1 MNAAIVDSFVATW
14 NAKYFYW
21 TIRPVTVIR
30 ERPRLG
36 GHLNP
41 FYDPTWLP
49 NLVTPP
55 FPAYPSGHSGESA
68 AAARVLQYIFPD
80 DPNQPPG
87 DIAGELGPTGSIDEI
102 AEEVA
107 ESRMIGGIHFRS
119 DNEAALILG
128 RRVAALAIDWA
139 RTDGSGL

>member
-1 MNAAIVDSFVATW
+1 M
-14 NAKYFYW
+14 
-21 TIRPVTVIR
+21 
-30 ERPRLG
+30 
-36 GHLNP
+36 
-41 FYDPTWLP
+41 
-49 NLVTPP
+49 
-55 FPAYPSGHSGESA
+55 
-68 AAARVLQYIFPD
+68 FPD

-87 DIAGELGPTGSIDEI
+87 DIAGELGPTGSIDAI

-128 RRVAALAIDWA
+128 RRIGALAIEWA